1 MKLEFLK
8 DILTEAG
15 EASPRIPHPEDAI
28 FVSLADAQKYES
40 ALEEAIANAKD
51 ISIKWDGG
59 IALFFGYSPAGEFF
73 INDKYM
79 PEGFYAR
86 SPADWEYYDT
96 QVKKSR
102 TPRPELYPKIAAIWS
117 GLKANVVEKSV
128 FKGDLMA
135 VNASGQALPLVNGAY
150 EFQPTTVKYS
160 IPANS
165 PIGNIIKDK
174 VAVLVV
180 HQRNGAPWDGKTGL
194 ENRGNVAIIAP
205 KAGLNFK
212 LKNPVQLVNA
222 AKRAVNGPS
231 GKLAEQFLLG
241 MDGVA
246 RAAIQ
251 KYFNHRITLQ
261 TDKDLIPWIQTD
273 SKLSAKQ
280 ISLLVGEG
288 DSGYIIE
295 NIAGYEALRTVWNA
309 VYQLKENL
317 AAQLEQQVK
326 GFGQTTGGQ
335 PGGEGFVV
343 PTSAGL
349 IKLVNRVQFGGAHFN
364 K

>member
-1 MKLEFLK
+1 MKLDFINM
-8 DILTEAG
+8 ILTEAEG
-15 EASPRIPHPEDAI
+15 PRIPHPEDAI
-28 FVSLADAQKYES
+28 FTSLAEAQKYER
-40 ALEEAIANAKD
+40 ALEEAIKNAGE

-59 IALFFGYSPAGEFF
+59 IALFFGYTPAGEFF

-86 SPADWEYYDT
+86 SPAEWEHYDT
-96 QVKKSR
+96 QIKKSR
-102 TPRPELYPKIAAIWS
+102 TPRPELYPKIAAIWP
-117 GLKANVVEKSV
+117 GLQASV
-128 FKGDLMA
+128 QDTATYKGDLMA
-135 VNASGQALPLVNGAY
+135 VSVSGQPLPLVNGAY
-150 EFQPTTVKYS
+150 EFQPTTVTYR

-165 PIGNIIKDK
+165 ELGSVIKGK
-174 VAVLVV
+174 VGVMVV
-180 HQRNGAPWDGKTGL
+180 HQREGAPWDGKTGL
-194 ENRGNVAIIAP
+194 ANKGNVAIIAP
-205 KAGLNFK
+205 KAGLSFK
-212 LKNPVQLVNA
+212 LKTPVQLVNA
-222 AKRAVNGPS
+222 AKSAVNGPA
-231 GKLAEQFLLG
+231 GKAAEQFLLG

-251 KYFNHRITLQ
+251 KYFNHRITAQTNEDLMPWLQ
-261 TDKDLIPWIQTD
+261 NTGL

-280 ISLLVGEG
+280 ISLLIG
-288 DSGYIIE
+288 DGTNGYIPQNVE
-295 NIAGYEALRTVWNA
+295 GYEALRATWNA

-326 GFGQTTGGQ
+326 GFGQSINGQ

>member
-1 MKLEFLK
+1 MNLEFINM
-8 DILTEAG
+8 ILTEAEG
-15 EASPRIPHPEDAI
+15 PRIPHPEDAI
-28 FVSLADAQKYES
+28 FSGLAEAQKYER
-40 ALEEAIANAKD
+40 ALEEAIGNAGN

-59 IALFFGYSPAGEFF
+59 IALFFGYTPTGEFF

-86 SPADWEYYDT
+86 SPADWEHYDT

-102 TPRPELYPKIAAIWS
+102 TPRPDLYPKIAAIWQ
-117 GLKANVVEKSV
+117 GLQANVTDRSV

-135 VNASGQALPLVNGAY
+135 VNPAGGSLPMDNGAY
-150 EFQPTTVKYS
+150 VFPEAPTVKYS
-160 IPANS
+160 IPPAS
-165 PIGNIIKDK
+165 PIGALLKGK
-174 VAVLVV
+174 VGAVVV
-180 HQRNGAPWDGKTGL
+180 HQKDGAPWDGKTGL
-194 ENRGNVAIIAP
+194 ANKGNVAVIAP
-205 KAGLNFK
+205 KAGLSFK
-212 LKNPVQLVNA
+212 LKNPVKLVNA
-222 AKRAVNGPS
+222 ARTAVNGPA
-231 GKLAEQFLLG
+231 GAAAEQFLAG
-241 MDGVA
+241 MEGVA
-246 RAAIQ
+246 KAAIQ
-251 KYFNHRITLQ
+251 KYFNHKITLQ
-261 TDKDLIPWIQTD
+261 TNKDLIPWIQTD

-280 ISLLVGEG
+280 IKFLIDEG
-288 DSGYIIE
+288 DGGYIVE
-295 NIAGYEALRTVWNA
+295 NAAGYEALRATWNA